1 VYRLGT
7 NVSRIAFLPSVQE
20 FQAVARADELE
31 DGKLRGVEARVD
43 GASVPVVLVKRGST
57 VMAISGT
64 CTHWG
69 GVLAEGKLLDGDCV
83 ECPLHG
89 TQFSL
94 VDGSV
99 RRGPGTTRARVFE
112 ARIRNGNVE
121 VRSLD

>member
-1 VYRLGT
+1 MIPDVPRVMESLGPEQKQMLDQW
-7 NVSRIAFLPSVQE
+7 AYQVQSLVNTALA
-20 FQAVARADELE
+20 QAGPAATRF
-31 DGKLRGVEARVD
+31 KNWMNGVWL
-43 GASVPVVLVKRGST
+43 G
-57 VMAISGT
+57 
-64 CTHWG
+64 
-69 GVLAEGKLLDGDCV
+69 LLDGDCV

-121 VRSLD
+121 VRSLK